1 MTVRR
6 KEIKWSRPKYPP
18 PWGIASFSKVAVH
31 SAMEKNK
38 IRLQCTTYIHT
49 TKKLKMLT
57 VFITS
62 YKIHSACCNDEV
74 NKK

>member
-1 MTVRR
+1 MLLSDKKFFEGHNLIILFNDHVTVRR

-38 IRLQCTTYIHT
+38 IRLQCSTYNN
-49 TKKLKMLT
+49 KNLK
-57 VFITS
+57 
-62 YKIHSACCNDEV
+62 C
-74 NKK
+74 

>member
-6 KEIKWSRPKYPP
+6 KEIKWSRPKCPP

-38 IRLQCTTYIHT
+38 IRLQCTTYNN
-49 TKKLKMLT
+49 KNLK
-57 VFITS
+57 
-62 YKIHSACCNDEV
+62 C
-74 NKK
+74 